1 MKQIKIIILKPTE
14 KIAKETAEELKLL
27 LEDDWIIINQDRTQS
42 AIVYVLIKVPDE
54 VLRQIQSK
62 QALANI
68 LK

>member
-14 KIAKETAEELKLL
+14 KNAKETAEELKLL
-27 LEDDWIIINQDRTQS
+27 LEDDWIIVNQDRTQS

-54 VLRQIQSK
+54 VLRQMQSK
-62 QALANI
+62 QTLANI

>member
-14 KIAKETAEELKLL
+14 KNAKETAEELKLL
-27 LEDDWIIINQDRTQS
+27 LEDDWIIVNQDRTQS

-54 VLRQIQSK
+54 ILRQIQNK
-62 QALANI
+62 QTLANI

>member
-14 KIAKETAEELKLL
+14 KIAKETAGELKLL